1 MIMHHT
7 EEFLNSRVT
16 WYNQSVDIIMYQ
28 EVPKAS
34 IQTVDHFFMVLGK
47 MCKSNPKKKYIII
60 DLSEAELP
68 TAELRRHIT
77 NGFKDHADQVKAIC
91 VFANKNKLM
100 NIAAQFIISFQP
112 KLFDR
117 MTVHN
122 DLAHC
127 LTKIENVKRTRRT

>member
-1 MIMHHT
+1 MHHT
-7 EEFLNSRVT
+7 KEFLNSRVT
-16 WYNQSVDIIMYQ
+16 WHNQSDDTIMYQ

-34 IQTVDHFFMVLGK
+34 TQTVDHFFMVLGK
-47 MCKSNPKKKYIII
+47 MCKSNPKKKYVII

-77 NGFKDHADQVKAIC
+77 NGFKDHADQVEAIC

-100 NIAAQFIISFQP
+100 NIAAQFIINFHP
-112 KLFDR
+112 KLFNR

-127 LTKIENVKRTRRT
+127 LTKIENVKKVKRT